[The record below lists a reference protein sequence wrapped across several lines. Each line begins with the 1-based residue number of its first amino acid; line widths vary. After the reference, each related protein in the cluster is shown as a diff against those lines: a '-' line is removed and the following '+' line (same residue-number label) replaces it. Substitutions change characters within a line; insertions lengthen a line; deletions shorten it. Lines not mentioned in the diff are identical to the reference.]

1 MRGIRS
7 RRKRYVEV
15 VAHCFE
21 DGRLVPLSVAWD
33 DGRVF
38 GIDRILDV
46 RRAASLKVGGV
57 GTRFIVCI
65 GHRTTNLFFEDP
77 RWFVE
82 EIVPEGAPVALDGSW
97 DEREMGA
104 WEERRSAGA
113 ASKELLRG
121 GGRSGRM
128 GLTRKDPA

>member
-1 MRGIRS
+1 MVRGIQS

-15 VAHCFE
+15 VACYFE
-21 DGRLVPLSVAWD
+21 DGRLMPLSIMWD
-33 DGRVF
+33 DGRIF

-57 GTRFIVCI
+57 GTRFIVRI

-82 EIVPEGAPVALDGSW
+82 EIVPEDAPVAPDGFWSECELD
-97 DEREMGA
+97 A
-104 WEERRSAGA
+104 WEERG
-113 ASKELLRG
+113 
-121 GGRSGRM
+121 
-128 GLTRKDPA
+128 